1 MSEYTLRWP
10 GHIEK
15 FVHIQNKGMLVGN
28 ERSETISKL
37 IKEWE
42 FKNNKK
48 EFTILDVIAESNSKK
63 KRWIVFDEGKDN
75 FSSMARTTGLV
86 TLGFVDE
93 ILNGNIPKGVFA
105 PEEVQNI
112 VGLTERITTK
122 LIDNGIQITESF

>member
-1 MSEYTLRWP
+1 MRHSIAHLMENL
-10 GHIEK
+10 EK

-42 FKNNKK
+42 FNNNKK
-48 EFTILDVIAESNSKK
+48 EFTILDVIAESNSKM

-75 FSSMARTTGLV
+75 ISSMARTTGLV